1 MLIHA
6 PERLPSHSQIKL
18 ARALREGWYYV
29 TGSHRKCTVNARCVV
44 FSERWSDGKLPEG
57 LEPDLAVLFNSRTLI
72 IPALRQR
79 PDDIAALLG
88 FYYIKIGLTEKRQP
102 EFSASALHRLQTCEW
117 IGNEVELYAVADILA
132 LADCEIDKARVDA
145 AIALYR
151 SGDSLDLQNTRDEKT
166 RIVEALWRHN
176 FHKGRTAEALGISR
190 KTLYNKIT
198 RYGL

>member
-1 MLIHA
+1 MGI
-6 PERLPSHSQIKL
+6 
-18 ARALREGWYYV
+18 RAG
-29 TGSHRKCTVNARCVV
+29 
-44 FSERWSDGKLPEG
+44 
-57 LEPDLAVLFNSRTLI
+57 
-72 IPALRQR
+72 
-79 PDDIAALLG
+79 
-88 FYYIKIGLTEKRQP
+88 
-102 EFSASALHRLQTCEW
+102 HRLQTCEW
-117 IGNEVELYAVADILA
+117 IGNEVERYAGADILA
-132 LADCEIDKARVDA
+132 LADGKSDKARVDA